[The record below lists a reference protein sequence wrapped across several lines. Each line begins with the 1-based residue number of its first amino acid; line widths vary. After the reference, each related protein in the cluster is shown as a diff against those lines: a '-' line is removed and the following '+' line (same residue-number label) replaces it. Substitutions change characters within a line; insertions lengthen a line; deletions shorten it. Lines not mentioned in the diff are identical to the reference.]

1 MTVDNATLRKS
12 EFQSVAETVGFCRS
26 LGATLI
32 TLSGKDR
39 ASFLHNLCTADIKGL
54 APGAGC
60 ELFVTDVRGKTI
72 GFGHAFA
79 DSESIILSTAADQA
93 DILIP
98 HLNRYLIREDVQF
111 FDQSGN
117 WQQWALCGPQAESFL
132 KEKMGLQIPA
142 KNLSHQ
148 TATLEGITLHCCRT
162 DFFEYPGFLLQIESR
177 DCEKLLATFTSVAA
191 DCDSSVFEFLRV
203 KAGSPIFGVDIT
215 PRNFPQEIDRDA
227 KAISFN
233 KGCYLGQETIARI
246 DALGQVQQLLRQL
259 KFITINDIPLTGTV
273 LEVDGKKAGHITSV
287 SRDPTNDQVAALGMV
302 RRAHA
307 TAGTQLACPSGIAEV
322 C

>member
-1 MTVDNATLRKS
+1 MGNIWPLKLLVPYRVYRTDQGQYLFQDRATSGTRKQDNRGTVNKKSNDSKKLGMTVDNATLRKS

-54 APGAGC
+54 APGDGC
-60 ELFVTDVRGKTI
+60 ELFLTDVRGKTI

-132 KEKMGLQIPA
+132 KEKMGLQISA

-162 DFFEYPGFLLQIESR
+162 DFFEYPGFLLQIEST

-215 PRNFPQEIDRDA
+215 PRI
-227 KAISFN
+227 KAVILARKRLPESMP
-233 KGCYLGQETIARI
+233 LGRC
-246 DALGQVQQLLRQL
+246 
-259 KFITINDIPLTGTV
+259 NN
-273 LEVDGKKAGHITSV
+273 S
-287 SRDPTNDQVAALGMV
+287 
-302 RRAHA
+302 
-307 TAGTQLACPSGIAEV
+307 SGS
-322 C
+322 